1 MGNGSS
7 KTQSARSSP
16 SKPIEIK
23 CKNIERGV
31 AIATTDD
38 DLYTL
43 PLDVLSDPRSPHIA
57 RTPLAKVVSH
67 RLIEKPLRIEL
78 NAHTPTNILRKRILR
93 DIGLNYTPKE
103 INLLDPRSPSLFIP
117 RTPLQLSS
125 DDGFGGEHSRGTSK
139 IISLE
144 YSGFIE
150 EASCRNFNEKLANIT
165 LDDTDYEDASDSLAK
180 DDEFREGELAEIR
193 RKYLETNFDFV
204 GDEIKFLHE
213 QDPRSPS
220 ENICRTPFVLPLN
233 AKSLSQSNV
242 SGIDNVSPIVTGTT
256 NDDDGNDDGHENR
269 IIEKYALQMFSS
281 TPTVHLKVGNGGVV
295 KTKNLEKM
303 MKTRIYEDEPEEAD
317 NTVASAK
324 SIEILMTPLK
334 KFGRTN
340 ANDDKPRTPLSIVNR
355 RTKSAESLAQRQSR
369 LRVGDKENAKN
380 TRLNAIVDENIGIE
394 KQTPRRPAP
403 NMNKNQLS
411 VRSSCSKIPIFKK

>member
-7 KTQSARSSP
+7 KTNSARSTP

-23 CKNIERGV
+23 FKNSERD
-31 AIATTDD
+31 AATPSGADD
-38 DLYTL
+38 QHT
-43 PLDVLSDPRSPHIA
+43 PSLDVLLDPRSPHIA
-57 RTPLAKVVSH
+57 RTPLVKNASH
-67 RLIEKPLRIEL
+67 QLTDKPLRIEL

-93 DIGLNYTPKE
+93 DIGLNYTSKE

-125 DDGFGGEHSRGTSK
+125 DDAFGGEQSRGTSK
-139 IISLE
+139 VISLE

-165 LDDTDYEDASDSLAK
+165 LDDTDYEEASDSLVK
-180 DDEFREGELAEIR
+180 DDEFREGELAQIR

-204 GDEIKFLHE
+204 GDEIKFLPE

-220 ENICRTPFVLPLN
+220 ENICRTPFVLSSK
-233 AKSLSQSNV
+233 AKSLSQSDV
-242 SGIDNVSPIVTGTT
+242 SAIDIVSPIVIGTV
-256 NDDDGNDDGHENR
+256 NSIVGNDDGIENK
-269 IIEKYALQMFSS
+269 ITEKYALQMFSS
-281 TPTVHLKVGNGGVV
+281 TPTVHLRTGDGGVV
-295 KTKNLEKM
+295 KAKNLEKM
-303 MKTRIYEDEPEEAD
+303 IETRIYEDEPEEVE

-334 KFGRTN
+334 KFVKAN
-340 ANDDKPRTPLSIVNR
+340 ANDEKPRTPLSIVNR

-369 LRVGDKENAKN
+369 MRVNDKENAKN
-380 TRLNAIVDENIGIE
+380 TRLNAIVDENE
-394 KQTPRRPAP
+394 KQTPRRPVL
-403 NMNKNQLS
+403 NVNKNQLS